1 MLHVILQTA
10 VSCDIDIFRCLHFHM
25 SGHNHPTS
33 SEAVSQWSGGN
44 PGFLGPA
51 GRMPILTWIHTHTQT
66 HTHTHTH
73 THTDDICLFRVG
85 IVGVIILRVV
95 GLRSNSLVEHRA

>member
-25 SGHNHPTS
+25 SGHPTS

-51 GRMPILTWIHTHTQT
+51 GTMLILTWIHTHR
-66 HTHTHTH
+66 HTHIHV
-73 THTDDICLFRVG
+73 DKEGDLGSRIMWCVVCVLFF
-85 IVGVIILRVV
+85 
-95 GLRSNSLVEHRA
+95 HW

>member
-51 GRMPILTWIHTHTQT
+51 GRMLILTWIHTHTDT
-66 HTHTHTH
+66 HWKSRKGQWNLMNLIGT
-73 THTDDICLFRVG
+73 
-85 IVGVIILRVV
+85 
-95 GLRSNSLVEHRA
+95 SLPI